1 MSTSELII
9 QPEELF
15 DRLASGEQLIILDV
29 RNGWEH
35 ETASLSGSTLIPL
48 QTLHARTHELDR
60 SREIVVYCHLGARSL
75 MAAQFLQQAGFNA
88 RSLHGGI
95 DLWAHLYDPV
105 MQRY

>member
-1 MSTSELII
+1 MSTRELII

-15 DRLASGEQLIILDV
+15 DRLESGERLTILDV

-35 ETASLSGSTLIPL
+35 ETASLDGSTLIPL
-48 QTLHARTHELDR
+48 QTLHARMHELDR
-60 SREIVVYCHLGARSL
+60 DREIVVYCHLGARSL
-75 MAAQFLQQAGFNA
+75 LAAQFLQQAGFHA

-95 DLWAHLYDPV
+95 DLWAQLYDPA